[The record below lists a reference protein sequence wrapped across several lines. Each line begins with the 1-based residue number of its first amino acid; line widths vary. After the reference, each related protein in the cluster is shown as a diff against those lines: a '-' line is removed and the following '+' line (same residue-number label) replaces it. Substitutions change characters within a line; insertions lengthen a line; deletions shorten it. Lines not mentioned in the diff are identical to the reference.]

1 MALRT
6 VAKST
11 KGAKSRGSIRHATS
25 ENINRAI
32 SGWLGEIT
40 SDVAFNA
47 DVRKSVTSPIRVT
60 SKSGRKR
67 GVVSAVGKDAK
78 YKAGDIEFYVP
89 VGGFARP
96 GGGHLPWPIRGWG
109 IPSEKNPEGILFRTR
124 TYSRY
129 GGQIFRRRGF
139 MMDAFRDV
147 FETHGVENLM
157 ELGTDVCFE
166 IAKVIVRNLI
176 PRLVSFEAY
185 AGREA
190 VVTIRARVG
199 GKFYAHSINET
210 FRL

>member
-1 MALRT
+1 MALMT

-25 ENINRAI
+25 ENINQAI

-47 DVRKSVTSPIRVT
+47 KMRKSVTSPIKVT

-67 GVVSAVGKDAK
+67 GVASAIGKDAK

-89 VGGFARP
+89 VGGFARKQ
-96 GGGHLPWPIRGWG
+96 GGHLAWPIRGWG

-129 GGQIFRRRGF
+129 GGQMFRRRGF

-176 PRLVSFEAY
+176 PRIASYEAY